1 MDFNETRQDFGTFLV
16 GVRGLSEK
24 TARSYLSDLK
34 SFGVW
39 CELQH
44 VDPFAVTHR
53 VLRMYFASLTN
64 AEYARTSIARKIA
77 CLRAFY
83 LYAQEQHLV
92 EQNPTLLLASPKLP
106 KRLPKALQESETA
119 ELLEV
124 NDESSPLLQR
134 DGAILELLYASGM
147 RVAELCSLKISDIE
161 FAQGYA
167 RVVGKGNKE
176 RMVPIHPLAI
186 KRIRSWIEE
195 GRRTFEKNSL
205 PYVFISSRGNQLSP
219 DAVRR
224 IVKKAAEHVGI
235 PQHVTPHSLR
245 HSFATDMLN
254 EGVDLRTVQELLGH
268 STLSTTQIYTHVS
281 NKRLKEVFKQ
291 THPRG

>member
-1 MDFNETRQDFGTFLV
+1 MDFTEARQDFGTFLV
-16 GVRGLSEK
+16 GVRGLSQK

-44 VDPFAVTHR
+44 IDPFKVTHR

-77 CLRAFY
+77 CLKAFY
-83 LYAQEQHLV
+83 LYAQDQHLV
-92 EQNPTLLLASPKLP
+92 EQNPTLLLVSPKLS

-124 NDESSPLLQR
+124 NDKSSPLSLR
-134 DGAILELLYASGM
+134 DGAILEMFYASGM
-147 RVAELCSLKISDIE
+147 RVAELCALKINDIE
-161 FAQGYA
+161 FSQGYA

-176 RMVPIHPLAI
+176 RMVPLHPLAL
-186 KRIRSWIEE
+186 KRIHLWLKE
-195 GRRTFEKNSL
+195 GRGKFEKDPL
-205 PYVFISSRGNQLSP
+205 PFVFISSRGNQLSP
-219 DAVRR
+219 EAVRR
-224 IVKKAAEHVGI
+224 IVKKAADCTGI
-235 PQHVTPHSLR
+235 QQHVTPHSLR